1 MRTKDGFDAARRK
14 DHRER
19 PRQPR
24 DGAREGRS
32 AWLLSGPISR
42 KDTMLHFLRVYF
54 GYMLL
59 DFAKRLL
66 PSGDSVRDGLFRGL
80 REQREYDRYVAVTV
94 LLKGHV
100 REFEQW
106 RELRSTFK
114 LRRNIYAHGL
124 KRAKAS

>member
-1 MRTKDGFDAARRK
+1 
-14 DHRER
+14 
-19 PRQPR
+19 
-24 DGAREGRS
+24 
-32 AWLLSGPISR
+32 
-42 KDTMLHFLRVYF
+42 MLHFLRVYF

-114 LRRNIYAHGL
+114 LRRNIYA
-124 KRAKAS
+124 KAS